1 MSLIPALLMSVTN
14 PKPSALLTLVMLDL
28 LTPNRYGIDPV
39 GKLTIGSKIC
49 AELLGKLLSD
59 LESMRIESLNTMA
72 QEEPMTLAG
81 GENDDI
87 GR

>member
-1 MSLIPALLMSVTN
+1 MPPIKFRFLSVY
-14 PKPSALLTLVMLDL
+14 PSC
-28 LTPNRYGIDPV
+28 NRYGIDPV

-72 QEEPMTLAG
+72 QEEHMSVVE

-87 GR
+87 GRWVSRGRCCQGCDI